1 MKTWQP
7 TASLAAL
14 EARAA
19 MYQCI
24 RDFFAT
30 RQVLEVDTPLL
41 SAFGV
46 TDLHL
51 DNIEATVGIGAHAQT
66 AYLQTSP
73 EYAMKRLLAQHGKAI
88 YQLSKAFRQDELG
101 RYHNPEFTLLEWYR
115 PGFTQQALMD
125 EVDALVQTLLGTTP
139 AERITYQQLFQTR
152 LGIDPLHTTAEQ
164 LLQAAAQH
172 GLDVSAAVRALP
184 VDELLQLLMSHCI
197 ELTLGLTAP
206 VFIYHYPR
214 SQAALARL
222 APNNPLVA
230 DRFELYFRGV
240 ELANGFHELSDAS
253 EQAQRFQHETEL
265 RIQHGRPAR
274 TADSRLLSALKHGI
288 PDCAGVALG
297 IDRLLMLKLNAQRI
311 DQVISF
317 CWGNA

>member
-7 TASLAAL
+7 TASLSAL

-19 MYQCI
+19 MYQSI

-88 YQLSKAFRQDELG
+88 YQLGKAFRQDEHG

-164 LLQAAAQH
+164 LLQAATQH

-184 VDELLQLLMSHCI
+184 VDELLQLVMSHCI
-197 ELTLGLTAP
+197 EPTLGVTAP

-222 APNNPLVA
+222 APDNPLVA

-240 ELANGFHELSDAS
+240 ELANGFHELSDAN
-253 EQAQRFQHETEL
+253 EQAQRFQHEAEL
-265 RIQHGRPAR
+265 RDQHGRPAR
-274 TADSRLLSALKHGI
+274 AADSRLLAALAHGI